1 MAIIKQHQ
9 QIGTVRRFH
18 DAAFLICNPCFW
30 CASILS
36 CNRYYLRCP
45 TCMDMKLEST
55 PLSEREAYSINTEN
69 ENLSIEFWNLTN

>member
-18 DAAFLICNPCFW
+18 DAEFLICKSCFW

-36 CNRYYLRCP
+36 FNTYYLRCP
-45 TCMDMKLEST
+45 ACKNMKLEST
-55 PLSEREAYSINTEN
+55 PLSEGEAYSINTEN